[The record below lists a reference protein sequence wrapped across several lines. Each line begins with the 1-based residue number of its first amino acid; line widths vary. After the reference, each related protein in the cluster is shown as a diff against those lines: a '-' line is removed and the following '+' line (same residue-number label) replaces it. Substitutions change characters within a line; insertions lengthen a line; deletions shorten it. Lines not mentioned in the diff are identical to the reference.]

1 MELAA
6 NENENMFSTNM
17 SMTESYTS
25 DFKNGSLL
33 LRTTQQKFAQNQ
45 LPVSI
50 EMPKPKSKVNKNRK
64 KSKTHKRNV
73 HSMTNLKANV
83 KSATKMPDL
92 KTHRNARNTSEGLK
106 IDTKNPDHHSTLL
119 MNQNNKLGKLSLKAF
134 GKTKPVVK

>member
-50 EMPKPKSKVNKNRK
+50 EMPKPKSKVNK
-64 KSKTHKRNV
+64 
-73 HSMTNLKANV
+73 
-83 KSATKMPDL
+83 
-92 KTHRNARNTSEGLK
+92 
-106 IDTKNPDHHSTLL
+106 
-119 MNQNNKLGKLSLKAF
+119 
-134 GKTKPVVK
+134 

>member
-33 LRTTQQKFAQNQ
+33 LRTTQQKSVQNQ

-50 EMPKPKSKVNKNRK
+50 EMPKPKSKVNK
-64 KSKTHKRNV
+64 
-73 HSMTNLKANV
+73 
-83 KSATKMPDL
+83 
-92 KTHRNARNTSEGLK
+92 
-106 IDTKNPDHHSTLL
+106 
-119 MNQNNKLGKLSLKAF
+119 
-134 GKTKPVVK
+134 